1 MQQVHAKKFL
11 GQHFLTDLTVA
22 QKIAKTLAFSEEVV
36 QIDRPAV
43 IKATP
48 ASALPTN
55 SKFAGTPNKKIKVLE
70 VGPGMGVLTQFL
82 LKDPQ
87 IELTAIEL
95 DRESVAYLKE
105 WYPELHLIEGD
116 FLKLDL
122 DTLYPEGEFNVIGN
136 YPYNISSQI
145 FFRVLEYKD
154 RIPVCSGMIQKE
166 VAERI
171 ASAPG
176 KKAYGILSVLL
187 QAYYDI
193 EYLFTVHEH
202 VFNPPPK
209 VKSAVIRMTRN
220 RRRQLGCDEA
230 LFKTIVK
237 TAFNQRR
244 KQMRNSLQQ
253 LVGKGNPILEEN
265 IFTKRPEQ
273 LSVDEFIQLT
283 LLIEKS
289 HVGNQNIL

>member
-1 MQQVHAKKFL
+1 MQQVRAKKFL
-11 GQHFLTDLTVA
+11 GQHFLTDLSVA
-22 QKIAKTLAFSEEVV
+22 QRIAETIESG
-36 QIDRPAV
+36 R
-43 IKATP
+43 
-48 ASALPTN
+48 
-55 SKFAGTPNKKIKVLE
+55 VLE
-70 VGPGMGVLTQFL
+70 IGPGMGVLTQYL
-82 LKDPQ
+82 LKNPNID
-87 IELTAIEL
+87 LTAIEL
-95 DRESVAYLKE
+95 DRESVAYLRE

-122 DTLYPEGEFNVIGN
+122 NTLYPEGDFCVIGN

-145 FFRVLEYKD
+145 FFKVLEYKD

-171 ASAPG
+171 ASKPG

-193 EYLFTVHEH
+193 EYLFTVNEN

-209 VKSAVIRMTRN
+209 VKSAVVRLTRN
-220 RRRQLGCDEA
+220 GRQHLDCDER
-230 LFKTIVK
+230 LFKQVVK
-237 TAFNQRR
+237 TSFNQRR

-253 LVGKGNPILEEN
+253 LAGKGNPILEED

-273 LSVDEFIQLT
+273 LSVEEFVELT
-283 LLIEKS
+283 KMIEANLIS
-289 HVGNQNIL
+289 NI

>member
-11 GQHFLTDLTVA
+11 GQHFLKDLSVA
-22 QKIAKTLAFSEEVV
+22 QRIAETIEKG
-36 QIDRPAV
+36 R
-43 IKATP
+43 
-48 ASALPTN
+48 
-55 SKFAGTPNKKIKVLE
+55 VLE
-70 VGPGMGVLTQFL
+70 IGPGMGVLTQYL
-82 LKDPQ
+82 LKNKD
-87 IELTAIEL
+87 IDLTAIEL

-105 WYPELHLIEGD
+105 WYPELKLIEGD

-122 DTLYPEGEFNVIGN
+122 NKLYPEGDFCIIGN

-145 FFRVLEYKD
+145 FFKVLDYKD

-171 ASAPG
+171 ASKPG

-193 EYLFTVHEH
+193 EYLFTVDEY

-220 RRRQLGCDEA
+220 KRRRLECDEA
-230 LFKTIVK
+230 LFKNVVK
-237 TAFNQRR
+237 TSFNQRR
-244 KQMRNSLQQ
+244 KQLRNSLQQ
-253 LVGKGNPILEEN
+253 LVGKGNTLLEEN
-265 IFTKRPEQ
+265 IFTMRPEQ
-273 LSVDEFIQLT
+273 LTVEQFIELT
-283 LLIEKS
+283 NLIDKS
-289 HVGNQNIL
+289 HV

>member
-1 MQQVHAKKFL
+1 MLIGAPKYKLIITVKWTTIISKMQQVRAKKFL
-11 GQHFLTDLTVA
+11 GQHFLKDLSVA
-22 QKIAKTLAFSEEVV
+22 QRIAET
-36 QIDRPAV
+36 
-43 IKATP
+43 IKE
-48 ASALPTN
+48 
-55 SKFAGTPNKKIKVLE
+55 GRVLE
-70 VGPGMGVLTQFL
+70 IGPGMGVLTQYL
-82 LKDPQ
+82 LKNPNLQ
-87 IELTAIEL
+87 TTAIEI

-122 DTLYPEGEFNVIGN
+122 NVIYPDGEFCVIGN

-145 FFRVLEYKD
+145 FFKVLDNKD
-154 RIPVCSGMIQKE
+154 RIPICSGMIQKE

-171 ASAPG
+171 ASKPG

-193 EYLFTVHEH
+193 EYLFTVDEH

-220 RRRQLGCDEA
+220 NRQGLGCDEA
-230 LFKTIVK
+230 LFKNVVK

-244 KQMRNSLQQ
+244 KQMRNSLMGI
-253 LVGKGNPILEEN
+253 VGKENPLLN
-265 IFTKRPEQ
+265 DPIFTKRPEQ
-273 LSVDEFIQLT
+273 LSVEEFIALT
-283 LLIEKS
+283 KKIES
-289 HVGNQNIL
+289 L

>member
-1 MQQVHAKKFL
+1 MQQVRAKKFL
-11 GQHFLTDLTVA
+11 GQHFLTDLSVA
-22 QKIAKTLAFSEEVV
+22 QAIAETISSG
-36 QIDRPAV
+36 R
-43 IKATP
+43 
-48 ASALPTN
+48 
-55 SKFAGTPNKKIKVLE
+55 VLE
-70 VGPGMGVLTQFL
+70 IGPGMGVLTQFL
-82 LKDPQ
+82 LKNKNID
-87 IELTAIEL
+87 LTAIEI
-95 DRESVAYLKE
+95 DRESVAYLLE

-122 DTLYPEGEFNVIGN
+122 NILYPEGEFNVIGN

-145 FFRVLEYKD
+145 FFKVLEYKD

-166 VAERI
+166 VAERL
-171 ASAPG
+171 ASKPG
-176 KKAYGILSVLL
+176 NKDYGILSVLL

-220 RRRQLGCDEA
+220 SRTSLGCNEQ
-230 LFKTIVK
+230 LFKTVVK

-244 KQMRNSLQQ
+244 KQMRNSLKN
-253 LVGKGNPILEEN
+253 LVEQHAVAPEQAQTLLADP

-273 LSVDEFIQLT
+273 LSVEEFISLT
-283 LLIEKS
+283 NKIE
-289 HVGNQNIL
+289 NPCQN

>member
-1 MQQVHAKKFL
+1 MQSQKPDEIRSKSTKANRIWTIITRRMQQVRAKKFL

-22 QKIAKTLAFSEEVV
+22 QRIAETLGKGPSDKVPSTKEKV
-36 QIDRPAV
+36 R
-43 IKATP
+43 
-48 ASALPTN
+48 
-55 SKFAGTPNKKIKVLE
+55 VLE
-70 VGPGMGVLTQFL
+70 VGPGMGVLTQYL
-82 LKDPQ
+82 LKNPN
-87 IELTAIEL
+87 IHLTAIEL
-95 DRESVAYLKE
+95 DRESVAYLRE
-105 WYPELHLIEGD
+105 WYPELNLIEGD

-122 DTLYPEGEFNVIGN
+122 NQLIPEGEFNVIGN

-145 FFRVLEYKD
+145 FFKVLEYKD

-171 ASAPG
+171 ASKPG

-193 EYLFTVHEH
+193 EYLFTVDEH

-220 RRRQLGCDEA
+220 GRQHLDCDEQ
-230 LFKTIVK
+230 LFKTVVK

-244 KQMRNSLQQ
+244 KQMRNSL
-253 LVGKGNPILEEN
+253 KGVMGEGLPVTGNERLEW
-265 IFTKRPEQ
+265 FLTRRPEQ
-273 LSVDEFIQLT
+273 LSVDEFIELT
-283 LLIEKS
+283 KLID
-289 HVGNQNIL
+289 N

>member
-1 MQQVHAKKFL
+1 MQQVRAKKFL
-11 GQHFLTDLTVA
+11 GQHFLKDLSVA
-22 QKIAKTLAFSEEVV
+22 QRIAET
-36 QIDRPAV
+36 IPA
-43 IKATP
+43 
-48 ASALPTN
+48 
-55 SKFAGTPNKKIKVLE
+55 GRVLE
-70 VGPGMGVLTQFL
+70 IGPGMGVLTQYL
-82 LKDPQ
+82 LKNPNLQ
-87 IELTAIEL
+87 TTAIEI

-122 DTLYPEGEFNVIGN
+122 NIIYPDGEFCVIGN

-145 FFRVLEYKD
+145 FFKVLDHKD
-154 RIPVCSGMIQKE
+154 RIPICSGMIQKE

-171 ASAPG
+171 ASTPG

-193 EYLFTVHEH
+193 EYLFTVDEH

-220 RRRQLGCDEA
+220 NRQELGCNEA
-230 LFKTIVK
+230 LFKNVIK

-244 KQMRNSLQQ
+244 KQMRNSLMQ
-253 LVGKGNPILEEN
+253 LVGKENPILSEP

-273 LSVDEFIQLT
+273 LSVEEFIELT
-283 LLIEKS
+283 KLIEKN
-289 HVGNQNIL
+289 HGRV

>member
-1 MQQVHAKKFL
+1 MQQVRAKKFL
-11 GQHFLTDLTVA
+11 GQHFLKDLSIA
-22 QKIAKTLAFSEEVV
+22 QRIAET
-36 QIDRPAV
+36 ID
-43 IKATP
+43 
-48 ASALPTN
+48 SGPT
-55 SKFAGTPNKKIKVLE
+55 IE
-70 VGPGMGVLTQFL
+70 IGPGMGVLTQYL
-82 LKDPQ
+82 LKNPNIQ
-87 IELTAIEL
+87 LTAIEI
-95 DRESVAYLKE
+95 DRESVVYLKE

-122 DTLYPEGEFNVIGN
+122 NIIYPEGEFKVIGN

-145 FFRVLEYKD
+145 FFKVLDYKD

-166 VAERI
+166 VAERL
-171 ASAPG
+171 ASKPG

-193 EYLFTVHEH
+193 EYLFTVDEH

-220 RRRQLGCDEA
+220 KRRQLDCDEE
-230 LFKTIVK
+230 LFKTVVK

-265 IFTKRPEQ
+265 IFTLRPEQ
-273 LSVDEFIQLT
+273 LSVEQFVELT
-283 LLIEKS
+283 KLIENER
-289 HVGNQNIL
+289 NQNIL

>member
-11 GQHFLTDLTVA
+11 GQHFLTDLSVA
-22 QKIAKTLAFSEEVV
+22 QKIAETINTGRTIE
-36 QIDRPAV
+36 I
-43 IKATP
+43 
-48 ASALPTN
+48 
-55 SKFAGTPNKKIKVLE
+55 
-70 VGPGMGVLTQFL
+70 GPGMGVLTQYL
-82 LKDPQ
+82 LQNPNIQ
-87 IELTAIEL
+87 LTAIEL

-116 FLKLDL
+116 FLKINLDEL
-122 DTLYPEGEFNVIGN
+122 IPEGEFNVIGN

-171 ASAPG
+171 ASKPG

-193 EYLFTVHEH
+193 EYLFTVDEN

-209 VKSAVIRMTRN
+209 VKSAVIRLTRN
-220 RRRQLGCDEA
+220 RRRRLECDEQ
-230 LFKTIVK
+230 LFKIVVK

-253 LVGKGNPILEEN
+253 LVGKGNSILEEN

-273 LSVDEFIQLT
+273 LSVNEFVELT
-283 LLIEKS
+283 NIIES
-289 HVGNQNIL
+289 HVGNQNILQR

>member
-1 MQQVHAKKFL
+1 MQQVRAKKFL
-11 GQHFLTDLTVA
+11 GQHFLKDLSVA
-22 QKIAKTLAFSEEVV
+22 QRIAET
-36 QIDRPAV
+36 ITTGR
-43 IKATP
+43 
-48 ASALPTN
+48 
-55 SKFAGTPNKKIKVLE
+55 VLE
-70 VGPGMGVLTQFL
+70 IGPGMGVLTQYL
-82 LKDPQ
+82 LKNPNLQ
-87 IELTAIEL
+87 TTAIEI

-122 DTLYPEGEFNVIGN
+122 NIIYPDGEFCVIGN

-145 FFRVLEYKD
+145 FFKVLDHKD

-171 ASAPG
+171 ASKPG

-193 EYLFTVHEH
+193 EYLFTVDEH

-209 VKSAVIRMTRN
+209 VKSAVVRLTRN
-220 RRRQLGCDEA
+220 NRQQLDCDEA
-230 LFKTIVK
+230 LFKTVVK

-244 KQMRNSLQQ
+244 KQMRNSLMGI
-253 LVGKGNPILEEN
+253 VGKENPLLN
-265 IFTKRPEQ
+265 DPIFTKRPEQ
-273 LSVDEFIQLT
+273 LSVEEFISLT
-283 LLIEKS
+283 KLI
-289 HVGNQNIL
+289 QNS